1 MAGARDKKP
10 VKVAPLPEG
19 AGQRSGRQGLT
30 PNVGAEGA
38 GLDLGERFWAFRPP
52 AGTGAE
58 SRERPPAASQ
68 PQARLAARGALSIPP
83 RSRARFSALALPG
96 AGNSEACP

>member
-19 AGQRSGRQGLT
+19 AGQRSGRQGLK
-30 PNVGAEGA
+30 PNAGAEGA
-38 GLDLGERFWAFRPP
+38 GLDLGERFWAFWPP
-52 AGTGAE
+52 RAG
-58 SRERPPAASQ
+58 SVRPAASQ
-68 PQARLAARGALSIPP
+68 PQSLRRGSLLARPALSIPP